1 MSARTWRIGGV
12 VAAILVLVAAWFLAV
27 SPTLQKAEALEVETA
42 AQKAASDQ
50 LRSRISLLKKQ
61 SEELPAQ
68 EAKLASIQQ
77 RIPSTPALPTLIRNL
92 TTVAEAANVTVA
104 SVTPGRPA
112 PIQQPTPPAPPP
124 PAEGDEGA
132 SEEAAAEGGA
142 SEEGGAA
149 DTDATSGAD
158 ASTTAFIGPQAQV
171 MSLNITAC
179 GTFAQ
184 LRNYLR
190 ELEQMKRVVS
200 VSGLSMAKGS
210 CAEGSAADDLATTW
224 SAWMSSPLA
233 RPPPTV
239 SIRRTSRAR
248 RARAAQPSPSRSAI
262 HEVAGA

>member
-77 RIPSTPALPTLIRNL
+77 RMPSTPALPTLIRNL

-112 PIQQPTPPAPPP
+112 PIQQPAPPAPPP
-124 PAEGDEGA
+124 PAEGGEG
-132 SEEAAAEGGA
+132 AAEGADAEVEGA
-142 SEEGGAA
+142 TA
-149 DTDATSGAD
+149 DADAPGEAD
-158 ASTTAFIGPQAQV
+158 ASSTAFVGPQAQA

-190 ELEQMKRVVS
+190 ELEQMQRVVS

-210 CAEGSAADDLATTW
+210 CAEGSAEDDLTATVT
-224 SAWMSSPLA
+224 AHVFTMPAPEPISSSSDA
-233 RPPPTV
+233 V
-239 SIRRTSRAR
+239 STDAT
-248 RARAAQPSPSRSAI
+248 ATKG
-262 HEVAGA
+262 EGDE

>member
-42 AQKAASDQ
+42 GQQAASDQ

-77 RIPSTPALPTLIRNL
+77 RMPSTPALPTLIRNL

-124 PAEGDEGA
+124 PAEGEEGEAEEGA
-132 SEEAAAEGGA
+132 EGADAEAEGATSDADGP
-142 SEEGGAA
+142 GAA
-149 DTDATSGAD
+149 DATS
-158 ASTTAFIGPQAQV
+158 TAFVGPQAQV

-190 ELEQMKRVVS
+190 ELEQMQRVVS

-210 CAEGSAADDLATTW
+210 CAEGSAEDDLTANVTAHVFTMPAPEPISSASDPAATDAT
-224 SAWMSSPLA
+224 A
-233 RPPPTV
+233 TKG
-239 SIRRTSRAR
+239 
-248 RARAAQPSPSRSAI
+248 
-262 HEVAGA
+262 EGDE